1 MKDENKLK
9 DNVKLPVETTQ
20 TEKKNIKH
28 ETK

>member
-9 DNVKLPVETTQ
+9 DNVKFAVETTQ
-20 TEKKNIKH
+20 TEKKNIKD